1 MFSFS
6 EFFSNFERNIF
17 RLSAKKLQENVKTT
31 FCVSGGTICSLK
43 IFLKVLHRFGF
54 SAKNFG
60 IGTCSQNSIYVSRV
74 KIAEE
79 IFFLFFLS
87 TFFQILSEKFLRLL
101 AKKRQEFVKTTLCVS
116 RGTICS
122 LKIFFKSFE
131 LFRIF
136 CRNLWHG
143 SQNSIY
149 VSRVKIA
156 EEIIIFILP
165 FWIFSDF
172 ERKFFQIFLAKKCQK
187 FVKTKFYVSRV
198 TICFLNFF

>member
-1 MFSFS
+1 MFFFS

-31 FCVSGGTICSLK
+31 FCVSGRTICSLK
-43 IFLKVLHRFGF
+43 KFLKVLHRFGF

-131 LFRIF
+131 SFRIF

-149 VSRVKIA
+149 VSRVKFA
-156 EEIIIFILP
+156 EEIT
-165 FWIFSDF
+165 FS
-172 ERKFFQIFLAKKCQK
+172 FFFSEFFRFLSENFQTFGQK
-187 FVKTKFYVSRV
+187 TSKTCENYLLRV
-198 TICFLNFF
+198 HRNNL

>member
-1 MFSFS
+1 M
-6 EFFSNFERNIF
+6 
-17 RLSAKKLQENVKTT
+17 
-31 FCVSGGTICSLK
+31 
-43 IFLKVLHRFGF
+43 HRFGF

-60 IGTCSQNSIYVSRV
+60 IGTCSQNSIYLSRV

-101 AKKRQEFVKTTLCVS
+101 GIKRQQFVKTTLCVS

-131 LFRIF
+131 SFRIF

-143 SQNSIY
+143 SQKSIY
-149 VSRVKIA
+149 VSGVKIA
-156 EEIIIFILP
+156 EKNSF
-165 FWIFSDF
+165 FCFFFSVFSIF
-172 ERKFFQIFLAKKCQK
+172 ERKFFRLLAKKLQEN
-187 FVKTKFYVSRV
+187 VKTTFCVS
-198 TICFLNFF
+198 TGTTCGFKIFLKVLNRFGFSTETFGMVLKILSTCPE